1 MRQVCPDADPLKGGT
16 PVAPFIFLLVVF
28 GVLSLAPLARLDV
41 PVLRSAR
48 SRMRIALA
56 AMFTFTAATHFIAT
70 ESLLQMIPEFLPARR
85 EAVYVSGLAEFA
97 GAIGLLVPRL
107 RRAAGLGL
115 AAMLIAAF
123 PANINV
129 ALNNLQIDSISSD
142 PVLQWSRLFLQP
154 VVICLMV
161 WASSPAPR
169 PSTMRVAHSAV

>member
-1 MRQVCPDADPLKGGT
+1 M
-16 PVAPFIFLLVVF
+16 
-28 GVLSLAPLARLDV
+28 
-41 PVLRSAR
+41 
-48 SRMRIALA
+48 
-56 AMFTFTAATHFIAT
+56 FTAATHFIAT

-85 EAVYVSGLAEFA
+85 EAVYLSGLAELA

-115 AAMLIAAF
+115 AAMLIAVF

-154 VVICLMV
+154 VVICLVV